1 MDVTITPGAPRAGEA
16 AIRPRQTGRAA
27 GPDFEAFLRP
37 AVERPAAGEGSR
49 ADRPDA
55 IDRRDDITERDA
67 ARRHDERRAAERRA
81 AERREADAAE
91 AREPPPSAATPR
103 RPRPARASERR
114 DAERA
119 RRERTARGRRRRARA
134 RRRRPRPATPL
145 PTPPRAPMTPTR
157 RPTTRRTPMTRA
169 ADGITPRPRRR
180 AVDDTLPAGALG
192 LTWPHQSAPP
202 PTPASPAPASPPPP
216 PARSTRARARC
227 HRRCHHRRHRRCHRR
242 RHGRCHRRC
251 HHRRRRRPR
260 HRPDGAPLDLALLD
274 RADPS
279 EALARALGPRRLA
292 PDTVRLGP
300 RLPGDPADPAPPR
313 PRCSPPPARPADA
326 APVARAPLGRAA
338 LPPGVDESAV
348 LRQVSDAL
356 RAGDR
361 SRTAE
366 IALHPAELGRVRL
379 RITMHDGVARVVVGA
394 EQPAVVDLLAS
405 GLDELRRDLMA
416 HGLQVGHLEVEAQLS
431 RDPHGRHE
439 AHERDDAEAPE
450 RPAPK
455 ASTPRR
461 MARGL
466 IDIEA

>member
-1 MDVTITPGAPRAGEA
+1 
-16 AIRPRQTGRAA
+16 
-27 GPDFEAFLRP
+27 
-37 AVERPAAGEGSR
+37 
-49 ADRPDA
+49 
-55 IDRRDDITERDA
+55 
-67 ARRHDERRAAERRA
+67 
-81 AERREADAAE
+81 
-91 AREPPPSAATPR
+91 
-103 RPRPARASERR
+103 
-114 DAERA
+114 
-119 RRERTARGRRRRARA
+119 
-134 RRRRPRPATPL
+134 
-145 PTPPRAPMTPTR
+145 MTPTP
-157 RPTTRRTPMTRA
+157 RPTTRRTPRRA
-169 ADGITPRPRRR
+169 ADGITPRPPPRRC
-180 AVDDTLPAGALG
+180 DDTLPAGALG
-192 LTWPHQSAPP
+192 LTGLIERLAADPRFAGARFAAAAARPLD
-202 PTPASPAPASPPPP
+202 APAPAATGDAITDDTADAIADATADAIHDAITDAAADPDT
-216 PARSTRARARC
+216 A
-227 HRRCHHRRHRRCHRR
+227 
-242 RHGRCHRRC
+242 
-251 HHRRRRRPR
+251 
-260 HRPDGAPLDLALLD
+260 PDGAPLDLALLD

-300 RLPGDPADPAPPR
+300 RPGDPADPRAAAP
-313 PRCSPPPARPADA
+313 SLLAAPARPADA